1 MRAVA
6 YHISPR
12 MDIETLIAA
21 GKYGEAA
28 AEARRL
34 GDLGRAQQLYER
46 IWDFKSAAEVAR
58 ERGDRPELLRLLLD
72 ARDFT
77 EAARVGESM
86 HHAAAPEQ
94 ERAADVY
101 ERRRMWAEAAALR
114 ERLGQLERARE
125 LFKKGQQPLEA
136 ARLDEQAGRVRE
148 AGIAYERFLAD
159 SPDAAEAARAH
170 LALGR
175 ILAGFGRHDE
185 AVRHLQKAVAAP
197 EGVDPPALDRARRLA
212 I

>member
-1 MRAVA
+1 
-6 YHISPR
+6 
-12 MDIETLIAA
+12 MDIETLIAL

-28 AEARRL
+28 AEARRH

-46 IWDFKSAAEVAR
+46 IWDWKSAADVAR
-58 ERGDRPELLRLLLD
+58 ERGDRPELLRLLVE
-72 ARDFT
+72 ARDFA
-77 EAARVGESM
+77 EAARVGEAL
-86 HHAAAPEQ
+86 HHAAPPEQ

-125 LFKKGQQPLEA
+125 LYKKGQQPLEA
-136 ARLDEQAGRVRE
+136 ARLDEAAGRVRE

-159 SPDAAEAARAH
+159 APDDHDAARAH
-170 LALGR
+170 LQLGR

-185 AVRHLQKAVAAP
+185 AVRHLQKAIARAESFVA
-197 EGVDPPALDRARRLA
+197 PPPTEAVPTA
-212 I
+212 